1 MEKSISHPERFCFF
15 GRRMRTLPIT
25 LEHFISMEKKKV
37 KFFSLTVNISEN
49 SSFIVAYAAL
59 FKKYWKIW
67 ILSEY
72 SLHPNS
78 KYSWNLN
85 FSDFFCQFVTFT
97 VTFVVTFTVTFATTL
112 TVTFSFNFFWT
123 VSGSVR
129 DIFIIFRAGRAI
141 IAAYR
146 MSGT

>member
-1 MEKSISHPERFCFF
+1 
-15 GRRMRTLPIT
+15 
-25 LEHFISMEKKKV
+25 MEKKKV

-85 FSDFFCQFVTFT
+85 FSDFFLTMRYFYSYFCRYFYSYFCQH
-97 VTFVVTFTVTFATTL
+97 
-112 TVTFSFNFFWT
+112 FNCYFF
-123 VSGSVR
+123 
-129 DIFIIFRAGRAI
+129 F
-141 IAAYR
+141 
-146 MSGT
+146 